1 MFSAP
6 TPDTNYVASV
16 GVSSMPYASD
26 AIIGVFDDD
35 AASRG
40 NPTTTALRVST
51 FNAQFNAI
59 DVDFIRVAVFR

>member
-1 MFSAP
+1 M
-6 TPDTNYVASV
+6 PDTNYAASV
-16 GVSSMPYASD
+16 SVSSMPYASD
-26 AIIGVFDDD
+26 ANLCVFDDD

-51 FNAQFNAI
+51 FSAQFNYL